1 VEALEEMPTNRNKL
15 LIGYNRGL
23 MVLWDR
29 EGQRTEQTYI
39 SSQELQGFS
48 WHPSGS
54 RFKSA
59 HNDGSL
65 VTWDASVGGRT
76 PLEEP
81 STIYGPFPCKPIT
94 KIIWKEDKGCV
105 ISFKSCICLWFE
117 R

>member
-1 VEALEEMPTNRNKL
+1 MPNNPNKL

-54 RFKSA
+54 KFKSA
-59 HNDGSL
+59 HNDGSI

-81 STIYGPFPCKPIT
+81 TTIYGPFPCKPIT
-94 KIIWKEDKGCV
+94 KIVWKEDNG
-105 ISFKSCICLWFE
+105 
-117 R
+117 